1 MFVFSSQQMLYHWLY
16 NIYLEYILVDDPLK
30 VWGPSGLQL
39 HAGGPS
45 GLFTSSFSF
54 SPQGDLVQLYFI
66 ISFWQTSKYKKWQ
79 IIFSKLIYKDILSPQ
94 YGQMEQIFLFRNVL
108 KWYICSMGLVQ
119 MGFVQLGIVQMGV
132 VHTMHCLI
140 ISREGLIL
148 TLSILHCP
156 QGRIFFSTL
165 WRKIDDERMFVLH
178 QDSGG
183 IGKSILS
190 ALALRPRKTS
200 RVSGNLSGVED
211 GFPNTSLVLVEH
223 GYNPHTSQF
232 DCWTVRGYMSN
243 GKYQMSNVELQMTNV
258 IKCW

>member
-1 MFVFSSQQMLYHWLY
+1 MIFFKIYSGPWL
-16 NIYLEYILVDDPLK
+16 
-30 VWGPSGLQL
+30 Q
-39 HAGGPS
+39 AGGPS

-148 TLSILHCP
+148 TLVNPSLSTGKDFLFHSLKKDWWWENVRTP
-156 QGRIFFSTL
+156 PKLGRYWEI
-165 WRKIDDERMFVLH
+165 H
-178 QDSGG
+178 P
-183 IGKSILS
+183 
-190 ALALRPRKTS
+190 LRPRAS
-200 RVSGNLSGVED
+200 PSENL
-211 GFPNTSLVLVEH
+211 
-223 GYNPHTSQF
+223 
-232 DCWTVRGYMSN
+232 
-243 GKYQMSNVELQMTNV
+243 
-258 IKCW
+258 